1 MVPTHGVREYV
12 QWLSMFRDAGIT
24 LSCHISD
31 LLDED
36 SPLTKALLPVHR
48 AARLLVLELGTGCGM
63 VGITIASIVE
73 GAQVLLTDLSEA
85 QEIVERN
92 ILRAHAAKGSTLA
105 FQELDWDAEL
115 PSDLSSH
122 LDLVIAADCTY
133 NSDSRSVP
141 CTVANYTFQ
150 LTLW

>member
-1 MVPTHGVREYV
+1 MVHRHGITESA
-12 QWLSMFRDAGIT
+12 QWLSVFRDAGIT

-31 LLDED
+31 IHEGD
-36 SPLTKALLPVHR
+36 SILAKALLPVHR
-48 AARLLVLELGTGCGM
+48 AARLRVLELGTGCGM
-63 VGITIASIVE
+63 VGITIASIMD
-73 GAQVLLTDLSEA
+73 GAHVLLTDLSEA

-92 ILRAHAAKGSTLA
+92 ILRAHTAKGSTLA

-133 NSDSRSVP
+133 NPDSR
-141 CTVANYTFQ
+141 
-150 LTLW
+150 